1 MSKKRKTNIT
11 KTFTQGSTLNKVV
24 GLVVLIILTIAT
36 CYISAIH
43 RADDFVNPES
53 QLVTGFYLVPVLL
66 LAGLYGYFIS
76 YLVFLFAFICALFF
90 NMSGAY
96 TMVIYMVMIFC
107 FAILGQFN
115 VFSSIKKTILL
126 CTLTLL
132 AITANGYFCFT
143 AITDMDYRVVKFIEN
158 SMFTY
163 KELTAVYGAGLVLF
177 LLYKYAP
184 DSVKLCFPLGVIYTK
199 KFKEDIELQ
208 KKLRITKV
216 NLKISISIIVVELI
230 MGIFAGIFLMVLF
243 PDIKQIISNQR
254 NEEYSITSVEE
265 FNEDLDKIDY
275 KIDNTVISFDVKM
288 LLLLLC
294 IGVPIA
300 AIANFFTQN
309 DIAGPIGEM
318 SDFMN
323 TYAITS
329 DDKKIEFGK
338 KVDDISVATND
349 EIKVLYDSIHA
360 IVYEIEAY
368 IMRVTEE
375 QRLMADLEIARQA
388 NDAKSSFLS
397 NMSHEIRTPI
407 NAIIGMNE
415 MILRECDDKQI
426 LVYAN
431 NAKSAGNSLL
441 TLVND
446 ILDFSKIEAGK
457 MEIIV
462 DQYQLGSTIND
473 LINIISVRANEK
485 NLDLEVNVDENIPS
499 ILIGDEIRIKQCV
512 TNLLSNAVK
521 YTEKGKVT
529 MDVSYEKIDEVSIEL
544 IISVK
549 DTGMGIKQEDL
560 DKLFSPFERIE
571 EMRNRTIEGTGL
583 GMSIVKKLLSLMDT
597 SLQVKSIYGQGSEF
611 SFRVKQDVVSWEPIG
626 DFKEKYKE
634 YIESIDQ
641 YYQRFQAPDARILV
655 VDDTEMNLTVIKGL
669 LKQNLIQIDTAISGL
684 EALEKVKEVKY
695 DIIFLD
701 HRMPGMDG
709 LETFDVMKVLD
720 GNINLGVPVIA
731 LTANAVFGAK
741 EEYVRH
747 GFTDYLAKP
756 INGLELEKMI
766 EYYLPPE
773 KITSVSI
780 FNGKLNYT
788 TDFRIIVPEN
798 SFVSRVYGINVEEAV
813 GNCGSVETLENVI
826 KDFYIS
832 IDFKADAIEEA
843 LKEGDIRN
851 YTVFVHALKS
861 SAKLIGA
868 LELSDMAAQLEDYGN
883 AGYEAMLKAKTPELL
898 EAYRSYKVALKA
910 ADDSDKEKPLI
921 EEKDLANALRDIK
934 ELIEAYDF
942 DTADSIIGMLQEY
955 EMPENFKEKFL
966 HIKELIV
973 AVDRDKLMELL

>member
-1 MSKKRKTNIT
+1 
-11 KTFTQGSTLNKVV
+11 
-24 GLVVLIILTIAT
+24 
-36 CYISAIH
+36 
-43 RADDFVNPES
+43 
-53 QLVTGFYLVPVLL
+53 
-66 LAGLYGYFIS
+66 
-76 YLVFLFAFICALFF
+76 
-90 NMSGAY
+90 
-96 TMVIYMVMIFC
+96 
-107 FAILGQFN
+107 
-115 VFSSIKKTILL
+115 
-126 CTLTLL
+126 
-132 AITANGYFCFT
+132 
-143 AITDMDYRVVKFIEN
+143 
-158 SMFTY
+158 
-163 KELTAVYGAGLVLF
+163 
-177 LLYKYAP
+177 
-184 DSVKLCFPLGVIYTK
+184 
-199 KFKEDIELQ
+199 
-208 KKLRITKV
+208 
-216 NLKISISIIVVELI
+216 
-230 MGIFAGIFLMVLF
+230 
-243 PDIKQIISNQR
+243 
-254 NEEYSITSVEE
+254 
-265 FNEDLDKIDY
+265 
-275 KIDNTVISFDVKM
+275 
-288 LLLLLC
+288 
-294 IGVPIA
+294 
-300 AIANFFTQN
+300 
-309 DIAGPIGEM
+309 
-318 SDFMN
+318 
-323 TYAITS
+323 
-329 DDKKIEFGK
+329 
-338 KVDDISVATND
+338 
-349 EIKVLYDSIHA
+349 
-360 IVYEIEAY
+360 
-368 IMRVTEE
+368 
-375 QRLMADLEIARQA
+375 
-388 NDAKSSFLS
+388 
-397 NMSHEIRTPI
+397 
-407 NAIIGMNE
+407 
-415 MILRECDDKQI
+415 
-426 LVYAN
+426 
-431 NAKSAGNSLL
+431 
-441 TLVND
+441 
-446 ILDFSKIEAGK
+446 
-457 MEIIV
+457 ME
-462 DQYQLGSTIND
+462 
-473 LINIISVRANEK
+473 
-485 NLDLEVNVDENIPS
+485 
-499 ILIGDEIRIKQCV
+499 
-512 TNLLSNAVK
+512 
-521 YTEKGKVT
+521 
-529 MDVSYEKIDEVSIEL
+529 VSYEKIDEVSIEL

-709 LETFDVMKVLD
+709 LETFDAMKVLD

-832 IDFKADAIEEA
+832 IDFKANAIEEA